1 MTRMHP
7 ALAAFAALALSAC
20 GGSSSTANPPPPGA
34 TQASKGVITAKGSI
48 FVNGVEFDVSS
59 ANITIEGVS
68 NRPEAELKVGMVVKV
83 KGSHDDRTG
92 EAQEVEF
99 EDDLRGKV
107 DDKGSGILSVGGHE
121 VEVDDSTEFED
132 GVSRLGSVSVGERVR
147 VSGFARPSGAIR
159 ATRIE
164 KEAGASEDFEVKG
177 FVSGL
182 AMGPPATFTLKVT
195 PDAAT
200 GYAVTLAAGVA
211 LPAGVQNGSFVEV
224 RSLTAPVAGAITAS
238 AIQLEDARLGEENDE
253 VEVEGMVSSGDST
266 AFVVDGQ
273 AVSTGA
279 STTWENGVPADLVPG
294 VKVEA
299 EGRLDASGTLIAKKV
314 SFRSSIR
321 LQSAVANL
329 SAQDARNG
337 TFQLLGI
344 TVHTDGWTEFK
355 EDSGNPVDLTNLG
368 PGPVLVRGVLHRNG
382 VDVLATRVEKT
393 NDSRLILQGTATAKN
408 AAAGTLTV
416 LGITVQIVASGPDA
430 TELGQMDGS
439 PFASA
444 DAFFAA
450 VAEGR
455 TVVKARGKDAG
466 ALSAGVLTA
475 DQVEIE
481 GSR

>member
-1 MTRMHP
+1 MNRTHST
-7 ALAAFAALALSAC
+7 LAVLAALALAAC
-20 GGSSSTANPPPPGA
+20 GGSSGTGNPPPPGA
-34 TQASKGVITAKGSI
+34 TQTSKGVITAKGSI
-48 FVNGVEFDVSS
+48 FVNGVEFDVSK
-59 ANITIEGVS
+59 ANITIEGAS
-68 NRPEAELKVGMVVKV
+68 NRPETELKVGMVVKV
-83 KGSHDDRTG
+83 KGSHDDRAG
-92 EAQEVEF
+92 EAQQVEF

-107 DDKGSGILSVGGHE
+107 DDKGGGVLRVGGHE

-132 GVSRLGSVSVGERVR
+132 ANRLGSVSVGERVR

-195 PDAAT
+195 PDAT
-200 GYAVTLAAGVA
+200 PGYAVTLAAGVA
-211 LPAGVQNGSFVEV
+211 LPAGVQNGSYVEL
-224 RSLTAPVAGAITAS
+224 RSLAAPVAGAITAS
-238 AIQLEDARLGEENDE
+238 AIQLEDARLGAENDE
-253 VEVEGMVSSGDST
+253 VEVEGMVSSGDSA

-279 STTWENGVPADLVPG
+279 TTAWENGVPADLVPG

-344 TVHTDGWTEFK
+344 TVHTNDWTEFK
-355 EDSGNPVDLTNLG
+355 EDSGSPVDLTNLG

-382 VDVLATRVEKT
+382 ADVVATRVEKT
-393 NDSRLILQGTATAKN
+393 NDSRLVLQGTATAKN
-408 AAAGTLTV
+408 AAAGTLAV
-416 LGITVQIVASGPDA
+416 LGITVQIVASGPNQ
-430 TELGQMDGS
+430 TELRQMDEA

-444 DAFFAA
+444 SAFFAA

-455 TVVKARGKDAG
+455 TVVKVRGKDAG